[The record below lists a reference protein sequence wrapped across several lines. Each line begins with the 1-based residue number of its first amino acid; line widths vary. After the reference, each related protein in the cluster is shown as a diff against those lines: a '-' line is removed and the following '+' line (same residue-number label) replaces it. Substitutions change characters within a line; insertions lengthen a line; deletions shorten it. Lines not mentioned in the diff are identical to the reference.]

1 MVASSFNANGRLKA
15 PVGVTPTKVKAMK
28 SLIEDSLSGSRTAK
42 GYLEEAMQS
51 SDAIFAYAHLTNLN
65 VLPEFDKLEPTW
77 KQVAGTRE
85 VPDFRKPILYSL
97 VSQFAG
103 VEEEGADPSGIAPN
117 GIAPIV
123 PEGAAYPYAY
133 MSGDEAIT
141 GGIKKRGFKTDFTFE
156 TFINDSIGFIQ
167 ALPGNIV
174 SVAADTADYE
184 VYSAL
189 TNGVTASQKLLGGPT
204 PDGSTTVTVNAP
216 FSRAALLRAKYEL
229 NLRKIQ
235 NRYVQITGGY
245 NLLVPIGQA
254 DFVKFQLALGLG
266 SVTDGA
272 LTLTSSGFNPFADVT
287 VIQTEWVTGTNWY
300 LLPKPG
306 ATRRPVLDY
315 GLLIGHT
322 SPELRVENATGTYFG
337 GSSVTPFEGDFNT
350 DSATFRLRQ
359 IGGGILWTP
368 DLVLWSNGTGV

>member
-1 MVASSFNANGRLKA
+1 MVASPFNANGRLKV
-15 PVGVTPTKVKAMK
+15 PVGVTPAKLKAIK
-28 SLIEDSLSGSRTAK
+28 GLVEETLSGGLIAR
-42 GYLEEAMQS
+42 GYFEEAMQS

-77 KQVAGTRE
+77 KQIAGTRE
-85 VPDFRKPILYSL
+85 VPNFRKPILYSL
-97 VSQFAG
+97 VSQFSG

-117 GIAPIV
+117 GIAPVV

-133 MSGDEAIT
+133 MSGDEAVS

-174 SVAADTADYE
+174 HVAADTADYE

-189 TNGVTASQKLLGGPT
+189 INGVGSAQKLLGGPT
-204 PDGSTTVTVNAP
+204 PDGVTTVTVNAP
-216 FSRAALLRAKYEL
+216 FSRAALLRAKYEMTQ
-229 NLRKIQ
+229 RKIQ
-235 NRYVQITGGY
+235 NRYIQITGGF
-245 NLLVPIGQA
+245 NLVVPYGQA
-254 DFVKFQLALGLG
+254 DFVKFQLALGLAEI
-266 SVTDGA
+266 TDGS
-272 LTLTSSGFNPFADVT
+272 TSLSVSGFNPFADVT

-300 LLPKPG
+300 LIPKPG

-322 SPELRVENATGTYFG
+322 APELRVENATGTYFG

-368 DLVLWSNGTGV
+368 QLVIWSNGTGA